1 MSVTRLAL
9 TPASLQTVA
18 STIWGNQ
25 WVFMLARE
33 LDYNDRTVRR
43 WMEGTRN
50 IPPTL
55 WPRLRARLIEHSTEA
70 LAMAMQLPTRPTME
84 EAAASREAV

>member
-1 MSVTRLAL
+1 MPRLDL
-9 TPASLQTVA
+9 TPDNLHAVA
-18 STIWGNQ
+18 STIWGPAWQ
-25 WVFMLARE
+25 TSLATE

-55 WPRLRARLIEHSTEA
+55 WPRLRARLIEHSA
-70 LAMAMQLPTRPTME
+70 DARAMAMQLPTRPTME